1 MDKPFTPS
9 VAAPSQHNVAGQDG
23 KKGLGLR
30 QVGVAKVVK
39 TTLREDLGTSLEPHG
54 LTELH
59 TSVLGQERGGHAAES
74 SQHSPTG
81 VDQLS
86 LTVGSKGGGVSTQT
100 SRVPTVVTGQLT
112 SQVSRGGSL
121 GVGAQTTPNAERQ

>member
-54 LTELH
+54 LIELH
-59 TSVLGQERGGHAAES
+59 TSIYLAKNS
-74 SQHSPTG
+74 G
-81 VDQLS
+81 V
-86 LTVGSKGGGVSTQT
+86 TQP
-100 SRVPTVVTGQLT
+100 RVPNIAQRAWIN
-112 SQVSRGGSL
+112 SASR
-121 GVGAQTTPNAERQ
+121 